1 MAELEVTRI
10 VTDLATDARTTRAN
24 GSKVKTSE
32 LRRRLAELGPML
44 PPPPL
49 TGLPLRPGLPLVAL
63 VPSLCRVLASKKAPL
78 WWGSTIGRRRV

>member
-49 TGLPLRPGLPLVAL
+49 TGLPLRPG
-63 VPSLCRVLASKKAPL
+63 
-78 WWGSTIGRRRV
+78 